1 MSFVSVLKKLN
12 EDAMSDIEQLLIEAN
27 EQLNNSKIT
36 RMSGDDLIRENLRL
50 IEEMENESQ
59 KNVLTA

>member
-1 MSFVSVLKKLN
+1 
-12 EDAMSDIEQLLIEAN
+12 MSDIEQLLIEAN